1 MNPQYPIYIISK
13 GRWESRKTS
22 RALEKM
28 NVPYHIVIESQEY
41 DQYAIDGF
49 NVIKIQ
55 NVELEINEPC
65 QTAYNNCIF
74 KLHKQKEMKG

>member
-41 DQYAIDGF
+41 DQYASVIDPK
-49 NVIKIQ
+49 KIL
-55 NVELEINEPC
+55 VLPF
-65 QTAYNNCIF
+65 TD
-74 KLHKQKEMKG
+74 KGHPLSLISAADPGLI